1 VTPVGIARPAD
12 SNSPA
17 PGNGMGNL
25 NMQPFSLNGGGGGRP
40 KDTGL
45 VLTAEEIK
53 DVVASTALWL
63 VVREAMGGV
72 GKDKRRGDGWKLR
85 G

>member
-1 VTPVGIARPAD
+1 
-12 SNSPA
+12 
-17 PGNGMGNL
+17 
-25 NMQPFSLNGGGGGRP
+25 MQSFSLNGNGGKPR
-40 KDTGL
+40 DTGL

-72 GKDKRRGDGWKLR
+72 GKDKRKGDGWKLR

>member
-1 VTPVGIARPAD
+1 VTAVGIARPATM
-12 SNSPA
+12 SSV
-17 PGNGMGNL
+17 GNGMGNL
-25 NMQPFSLNGGGGGRP
+25 NMQSFSLNGNGGKQR
-40 KDTGL
+40 DSGL

-72 GKDKRRGDGWKLR
+72 GRDKKKGDGWKLR